1 MRYYVPISVQTL
13 NTNINAN
20 LDLGAAHGIKTD
32 WIENT
37 SGGSPL
43 VHRTGASRVCQAVD
57 NLNFSIYGGQFGAEH
72 GACIILTG
80 STAIGAGSFYSYVPN
95 AAAAA
100 GVPMFE
106 ILGITDTPFLN
117 MLGHRITG
125 LAQATTAMDA
135 VPLTAIWQAWTPT
148 LTWTGGTP
156 AGLTT
161 VARYCQIG
169 RTVFFSFQTSSA
181 DSNACTNLTITL
193 PVAFTSA
200 MVWSCSA
207 IERYGVAGA
216 TYAALSAYAD
226 ASDDLI
232 HFFDFRAA
240 TDAQAVAV
248 FITGFYEV

>member
-1 MRYYVPISVQTL
+1 MRVGRRISVAAL
-13 NTNINAN
+13 NTNINAD
-20 LDLGAAHGIKTD
+20 LDLGATHGIKTD

-37 SGGSPL
+37 TGGSPL
-43 VHRTGASRVCQAVD
+43 THRGTAARIVQNVNNA
-57 NLNFSIYGGQFGAEH
+57 NLALYGGQYGAEN
-72 GACIILTG
+72 GACLILTG
-80 STAIGAGSFYSYVPN
+80 STAIGAGSIYLYVPN

-100 GVPMFE
+100 GVPVLE
-106 ILGITDTPFLN
+106 VLGITDTPFINALS
-117 MLGHRITG
+117 HRIAG
-125 LAQATTAMDA
+125 LAQATTDLDA
-135 VPLTAIWQAWTPT
+135 APVTKMWGAWTPT

-156 AGLTT
+156 AALTT

-169 RTVFFSFQTSSA
+169 RIVFFSFQTSSA
-181 DSNACTNLTITL
+181 DSNACTNLTISL
-193 PVAFTSA
+193 PVTFTSA
-200 MVWSCSA
+200 LVWSCSA

-232 HFFDFRAA
+232 HFFDFRTA